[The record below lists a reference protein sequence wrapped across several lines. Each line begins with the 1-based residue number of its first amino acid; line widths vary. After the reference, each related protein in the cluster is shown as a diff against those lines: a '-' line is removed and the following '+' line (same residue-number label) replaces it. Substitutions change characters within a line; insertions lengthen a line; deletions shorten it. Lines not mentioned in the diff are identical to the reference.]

1 MCDVVLAVGFSKWA
15 CGAPAVVFS
24 SGACET
30 ALAVGPCE
38 TLRVAGFSSDACE
51 TALAVGPCET
61 LRVTGF
67 SSDACEPA
75 LPVGPCETL
84 RVVGFSSGTCAGEAT
99 LGVGADDEETDK
111 GVGVGAGG
119 AGVDV
124 VGMVE
129 MTEAEWDRG
138 RTGAEFWWF
147 SAGSDGTSAGRSRLC
162 RRCCSPSTSTLNRC
176 LGSFCS
182 VAVVPFS
189 SLALA
194 AALARASCRTAK
206 REAGSEHGEAFDLVK
221 SKPCTSM
228 SPLSKSSCDLY
239 RLASSLSCLR
249 AFSNCFTLAR
259 SSFTYG

>member
-1 MCDVVLAVGFSKWA
+1 MCEVVLAVGFSKWA
-15 CGAPAVVFS
+15 CGAPVPPAVVFS

-30 ALAVGPCE
+30 ALVVGPCE
-38 TLRVAGFSSDACE
+38 TLRVA
-51 TALAVGPCET
+51 
-61 LRVTGF
+61 
-67 SSDACEPA
+67 
-75 LPVGPCETL
+75 
-84 RVVGFSSGTCAGEAT
+84 GFSSGTCAGEAT

-124 VGMVE
+124 VGIVE

-147 SAGSDGTSAGRSRLC
+147 SAGSDGTSGASAGRSRLC

-194 AALARASCRTAK
+194 AALARASCRAVK
-206 REAGSEHGEAFDLVK
+206 REASQNMG
-221 SKPCTSM
+221 
-228 SPLSKSSCDLY
+228 
-239 RLASSLSCLR
+239 RLLIW
-249 AFSNCFTLAR
+249 
-259 SSFTYG
+259 

>member
-1 MCDVVLAVGFSKWA
+1 VVLAVGFLKCA

-38 TLRVAGFSSDACE
+38 TLRV
-51 TALAVGPCET
+51 
-61 LRVTGF
+61 
-67 SSDACEPA
+67 
-75 LPVGPCETL
+75 
-84 RVVGFSSGTCAGEAT
+84 VGFSSGACDAT
-99 LGVGADDEETDK
+99 LGVGAEDEEADK
-111 GVGVGAGG
+111 GVGVGTGG

-147 SAGSDGTSAGRSRLC
+147 SAGSDGTSGASAGRSRLC

-194 AALARASCRTAK
+194 AALARASCRAVT
-206 REAGSEHGEAFDLVK
+206 REASQNMG
-221 SKPCTSM
+221 
-228 SPLSKSSCDLY
+228 
-239 RLASSLSCLR
+239 RR
-249 AFSNCFTLAR
+249 
-259 SSFTYG
+259 